1 MAERSALRKGRANQI
16 SDPETRAFVDS
27 FEARGDQFRGQVKQL
42 AQASRLTTEVRP

>member
-1 MAERSALRKGRANQI
+1 LPGATVLLAPAAASFDQ
-16 SDPETRAFVDS
+16 FDS